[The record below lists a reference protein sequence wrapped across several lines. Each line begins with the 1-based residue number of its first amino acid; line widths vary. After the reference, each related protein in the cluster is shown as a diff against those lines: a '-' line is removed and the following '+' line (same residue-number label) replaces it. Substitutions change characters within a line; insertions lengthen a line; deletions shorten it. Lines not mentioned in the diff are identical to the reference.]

1 MLHGCERHGEGT
13 EAISD
18 FAGIFVNRAHARH
31 LLADIGGAESDYDR
45 AVALEFGLTEAHHA
59 KALLAVDRSDYET
72 VLREMNKITKKDL
85 TPEMTVLFGLSY
97 VALDR
102 PREAVNV
109 LDGIF
114 LDVSSPRQIR
124 IRAGELLVAPALT
137 KMPV

>member
-1 MLHGCERHGEGT
+1 
-13 EAISD
+13 
-18 FAGIFVNRAHARH
+18 
-31 LLADIGGAESDYDR
+31 
-45 AVALEFGLTEAHHA
+45 
-59 KALLAVDRSDYET
+59 
-72 VLREMNKITKKDL
+72 MNKITKKDL

-114 LDVSSPRQIR
+114 RDVSSPRQIR

-137 KMPV
+137 RMPV